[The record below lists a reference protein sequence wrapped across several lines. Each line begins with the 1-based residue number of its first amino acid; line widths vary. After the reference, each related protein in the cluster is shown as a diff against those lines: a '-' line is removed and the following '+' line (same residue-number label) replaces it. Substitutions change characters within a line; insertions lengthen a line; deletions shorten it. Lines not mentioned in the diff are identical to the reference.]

1 MDRFKFRVW
10 GGKTSG
16 FLENNFITNEGECG
30 FFISSMGIPPYRKF
44 STKNITVEQCTGLRD
59 INGNLIY
66 EGDIVCIVE
75 YGDYDFEKAIKRKQN
90 IEKIKNLKVPP
101 YQEPAF
107 INKNHAQI
115 IVWDNKR
122 ATFMMK
128 ERINST
134 GRPESLRNKR
144 YVIIG
149 NIHENA
155 ELLESEDN
163 NV

>member
-1 MDRFKFRVW
+1 MNDRFKFRTW
-10 GGKTSG
+10 DKQ
-16 FLENNFITNEGECG
+16 
-30 FFISSMGIPPYRKF
+30 YKKF
-44 STKNITVEQCTGLRD
+44 RNGLAFQDSRVCTYDDNVCVLEQCTGLRD

-90 IEKIKNLKVPP
+90 IEKIKNLKVLP
-101 YQEPAF
+101 YKEPAF

-144 YVIIG
+144 YVVIG

-155 ELLESEDN
+155 ELMQ
-163 NV
+163 